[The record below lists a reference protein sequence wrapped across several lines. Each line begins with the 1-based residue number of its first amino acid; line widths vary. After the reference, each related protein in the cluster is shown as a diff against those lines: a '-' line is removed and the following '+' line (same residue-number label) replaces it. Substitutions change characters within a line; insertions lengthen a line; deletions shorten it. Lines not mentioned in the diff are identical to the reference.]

1 LLATAQIRSPLRVLP
16 DAVFAD
22 SADDGSARTETPRQA
37 ARSTGGKGD
46 SVAVFVVERTLP
58 GMSLEHLAAAHRALA
73 ESARRLSSGDSHVR
87 YLRSTFAPARARCL
101 CVFEATSEDLVR
113 RVNEVAQVPFVS
125 IEEAIEFRAPGSGM
139 P

>member
-1 LLATAQIRSPLRVLP
+1 MAWSRTA
-16 DAVFAD
+16 
-22 SADDGSARTETPRQA
+22 TPRQSA
-37 ARSTGGKGD
+37 SSTDEKGG
-46 SVAVFVVERTLP
+46 SVAVFVVERRLP

-73 ESARRLSSGDSHVR
+73 EGSRRLSSGDDRVR

-101 CVFEATSEDLVR
+101 CVFEATSRDLVR

-125 IEEAIEFRAPGSGM
+125 IDEAIEFEDPGSGM

>member
-1 LLATAQIRSPLRVLP
+1 LRPRRYAALYGFFPMPSLPTAPTMARP
-16 DAVFAD
+16 
-22 SADDGSARTETPRQA
+22 RTETPRQA

-46 SVAVFVVERTLP
+46 SVAVFVVDRTLP

-73 ESARRLSSGDSHVR
+73 ESSRRLSSGDDHVR

-101 CVFEATSEDLVR
+101 CVFEATSGDLVR
-113 RVNEVAQVPFVS
+113 RVNDVAQVPFVS
-125 IEEAIEFRAPGSGM
+125 IDEAIEFQAPGSGM

>member
-1 LLATAQIRSPLRVLP
+1 MARSRTTAKARRR
-16 DAVFAD
+16 
-22 SADDGSARTETPRQA
+22 SAD
-37 ARSTGGKGD
+37 GKGD
-46 SVAVFVVERTLP
+46 SVAVFVVERSLP

-73 ESARRLSSGDSHVR
+73 ECSRRLSSGDDQVR

-101 CVFEATSEDLVR
+101 CVFEATSGDLVR

-125 IEEAIEFRAPGSGM
+125 IDEAIEFEVSGSGM

>member
-1 LLATAQIRSPLRVLP
+1 MPSWPAAPTMAWSRTA
-16 DAVFAD
+16 
-22 SADDGSARTETPRQA
+22 TPRQSA
-37 ARSTGGKGD
+37 YSTDEKGH
-46 SVAVFVVERTLP
+46 SVAVFVVERRLP

-73 ESARRLSSGDSHVR
+73 EGSRRLSSGDDRVR

-101 CVFEATSEDLVR
+101 CVFEATSRDLVR

-125 IEEAIEFRAPGSGM
+125 IDEAIEFQDPGSGM